1 MRVYINIYNHSRFIC
16 LDLNSYIHT
25 NRFIYLL
32 ILSFFLTFIIFKK
45 KSSRDD
51 SFCQPINSA
60 SILSI
65 GSKKYLASYK

>member
-45 KSSRDD
+45 KIESGR
-51 SFCQPINSA
+51 FLLPA
-60 SILSI
+60 
-65 GSKKYLASYK
+65 YK